1 MKTLGMCIVA
11 GLGLSACATGMGGM
25 ATGNTNQNNS
35 SDKVVTQ
42 YPVETALLNIYTKQ
56 RSEKLV
62 ATVGGQSVAADI
74 QITPKGSMRFNNKM
88 VQGAEVSTINTVNQ
102 QIMDQS
108 VAINYFTL
116 NPLVFH
122 GFTDSTG
129 EYSIANQTTSIPK
142 LATVGDSSQLITEN
156 VYADSSMRQKTAT
169 YKQDWSLTQD
179 TNNTAWLC
187 IETSGNLLL
196 TSGAAGT
203 SSECYKINAK
213 GNVLSSKVTLTQ
225 PNKSGISK
233 SMTFISQ

>member
-1 MKTLGMCIVA
+1 MKTLGICISA
-11 GLGLSACATGMGGM
+11 GLGLSACATGIGGT

-88 VQGAEVSTINTVNQ
+88 VQGAEVSTISTVNQ
-102 QIMDQS
+102 QITDQS

-116 NPLVFH
+116 DPLVFH

-142 LATVGDSSQLITEN
+142 MATIGDSNQLITEN

-179 TNNTAWLC
+179 TNNTARLC

-196 TSGAAGT
+196 TSDAAGT

-213 GNVLSSKVTLTQ
+213 GDVLSSKVTLTQ
-225 PNKSGISK
+225 PSK
-233 SMTFISQ
+233 NGATKLMTFISQ